1 MLQIHSP
8 FLSCGE
14 LCDAD
19 LFLPD
24 GVELPPVII
33 IAHGLGH
40 PRFIANMRYAR
51 GLVLN
56 GYAVFLFDY
65 RNYGFSEGE
74 IRNLTDPLC
83 QMDDIRAAIAH
94 LRSLA
99 MIDNTR
105 IVLCGISLAGG
116 YPLTIA
122 AEDHDIA
129 AVVCMIPVMS
139 PKVSLKK
146 KKKTAA
152 LPYII
157 LTSYDAILGFIG
169 LKPFCIPMFVSR
181 SHLNDFTDSVYYPGY
196 TFDCSQIHGK
206 RVVHHIAIQNIL
218 TGQSVVWVNLVPFRS
233 LKKILAYEAISALP
247 KVQCPILVIAAKN
260 DPVVPYSMLKSMM
273 EPYSNVEFFTYE
285 GNHYNV
291 TDKWVCD
298 EMITEILKLLTGL
311 FDKPASENST
321 CFDIESEKRIVEIK

>member
-1 MLQIHSP
+1 
-8 FLSCGE
+8 
-14 LCDAD
+14 
-19 LFLPD
+19 
-24 GVELPPVII
+24 
-33 IAHGLGH
+33 
-40 PRFIANMRYAR
+40 
-51 GLVLN
+51 
-56 GYAVFLFDY
+56 
-65 RNYGFSEGE
+65 
-74 IRNLTDPLC
+74 
-83 QMDDIRAAIAH
+83 
-94 LRSLA
+94 

-206 RVVHHIAIQNIL
+206 RVVHHIAIKNIL